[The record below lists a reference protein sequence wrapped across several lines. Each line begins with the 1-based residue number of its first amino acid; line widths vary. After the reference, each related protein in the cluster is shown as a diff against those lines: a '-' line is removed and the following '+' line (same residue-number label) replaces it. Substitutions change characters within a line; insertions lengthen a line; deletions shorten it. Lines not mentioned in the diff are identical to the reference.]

1 MSSHMIFIETGKWR
15 KPVSVPIDDRK
26 CIPYNKLKEEYH
38 FVLECIHYS
47 DLRKQ
52 LIPKYYY
59 RRPNKCKYKCIEL
72 VNCKNINVLKSF
84 LCKSFYTQMLIYNT

>member
-1 MSSHMIFIETGKWR
+1 MLQPYLDIAGFRLCLTRLRILSHRLFIETGKWC

-26 CIPYNKLKEEYH
+26 CLAYNKLKEKYH

-52 LIPKYYY
+52 LIP
-59 RRPNKCKYKCIEL
+59 
-72 VNCKNINVLKSF
+72 
-84 LCKSFYTQMLIYNT
+84 Q